1 MTSGFQPSR
10 RMNKVLTVFFGRD
23 FWMEFEVVCST
34 TYSKKA
40 ELWDVSCVC
49 WIYVMKTT
57 KEDAEDE
64 TLEDLRVKVEISD
77 QFCLDIS
84 VGKKSADLGGSPGA
98 LSRHVVEFLCLE
110 ISQIFLYTVSNQ
122 MRNSPIYLG
131 FSETKPQM
139 VPRDLN

>member
-1 MTSGFQPSR
+1 ML
-10 RMNKVLTVFFGRD
+10 NL
-23 FWMEFEVVCST
+23 CH
-34 TYSKKA
+34 
-40 ELWDVSCVC
+40 
-49 WIYVMKTT
+49 
-57 KEDAEDE
+57 EDE

-84 VGKKSADLGGSPGA
+84 VGKKSADLGGNPGA
-98 LSRHVVEFLCLE
+98 LSCHVVEFLCLE
-110 ISQIFLYTVSNQ
+110 ISKILLYTVSNQ